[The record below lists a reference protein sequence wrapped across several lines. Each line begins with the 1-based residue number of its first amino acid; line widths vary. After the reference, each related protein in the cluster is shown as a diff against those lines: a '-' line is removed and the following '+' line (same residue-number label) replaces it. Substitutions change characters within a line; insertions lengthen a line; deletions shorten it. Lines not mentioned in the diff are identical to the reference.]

1 MTNWGGV
8 GWNGSQERNKTREC
22 WSKTKILG
30 QGLGVGK
37 TNDER
42 EGGVGGSQAWRAF
55 SAFTPGSLEEVLT
68 REEFGLFT
76 FLRIK
81 ASSWGMV
88 ITIC

>member
-1 MTNWGGV
+1 MM
-8 GWNGSQERNKTREC
+8 K
-22 WSKTKILG
+22 
-30 QGLGVGK
+30 
-37 TNDER
+37 R